1 MSGVPAAGGQ
11 RFAVT
16 VRLKIALTILITGL
30 LTAAGVI
37 ATVVVAFQRFE
48 HETAYD
54 RANAF
59 LGRVV
64 ATYDNL
70 FDLQDRYPDELN
82 ALLRNLLLFET
93 DTQLYLLNADGVVLS
108 STGDATLPARFKVAL
123 GPVQQA
129 SHGNSTAKRMPY
141 VMGDDPERMDA
152 NAVIAARALSRAV
165 IRPNAPP
172 AGYLYLVTH
181 KEALPAGR
189 LAVFRSAFGGLALA
203 AVAGVVALSTLMAAW
218 IIAAVTRP
226 LRRISAE
233 VAKAS
238 RDGLGAGLGGD
249 AQGLLRT
256 SPSHASFSGPP
267 AQHQRLDEFGQL
279 REGFHAMLTTLRL
292 QWEAL
297 RQLDQFRREGV
308 SNLSHDLRSPLTATV
323 ACLETLDQRW
333 ANGTPQGDRTDDRRL
348 IEMALRNTRNAAQLV
363 RSLGDLAQLDE
374 PEFKLHTERLDLSEV
389 LDDIALRFAERAA
402 QRGVSLYYQHDALT
416 EPPFAEVDIEL
427 LERAIANLLDNA
439 LRFTPEGGR
448 ITLAIS
454 RSDGTAADAAAWVNI
469 SATDTGSGIS
479 EKDLPRLFDRLYQS
493 RDSVAPASSE
503 GGKGLGLAIVKR
515 IAELHRGSVA
525 VRSGVGEGTCVT
537 LTLPGIVTLA

>member
-1 MSGVPAAGGQ
+1 MRQVSGE

-16 VRLKIALTILITGL
+16 VRFKIALTILITGL

-37 ATVVVAFQRFE
+37 ATVAVAFQRFE

-54 RANAF
+54 RANVF

-70 FDLQDRYPDELN
+70 FELQDRYPEELN
-82 ALLRNLLLFET
+82 ALLRNLLLFEA
-93 DTQLYLLNADGVVLS
+93 DTQLYLLDAQGVVLS
-108 STGDATLPARFKVAL
+108 STGNAKLPAGFTVAL
-123 GPVQQA
+123 APVRQA
-129 SHGNSTAKRMPY
+129 ALGNDPATRMPY

-152 NAVIAARALSRAV
+152 NAVIAARALSRDV
-165 IRPNAPP
+165 IRPNAPM

-181 KEALPAGR
+181 KQALPGGR
-189 LAVFRSAFGGLALA
+189 LAVFRSAFGGPALA
-203 AVAGVVALSTLMAAW
+203 AVAGVVALTTLMAAW

-233 VAKAS
+233 VARAS
-238 RDGLGAGLGGD
+238 REGLGAGLSD
-249 AQGLLRT
+249 EAQGLLRAPPP
-256 SPSHASFSGPP
+256 SPASQP
-267 AQHQRLDEFGQL
+267 QRLDEFGQL
-279 REGFHAMLTTLRL
+279 REGFRAMLTTLRM

-297 RQLDQFRREGV
+297 RQLDHFRREGV

-333 ANGTPQGDRTDDRRL
+333 ASDATQGDRTDDRRL
-348 IEMALRNTRNAAQLV
+348 IAMALRNTRNAAQLV

-402 QRGVSLYYQHDALT
+402 QRGVRLHYQHDALAA
-416 EPPFAEVDIEL
+416 PPFAEVDIEL

-439 LRFTPEGGR
+439 LRFTPDGGR
-448 ITLAIS
+448 ITLAVS
-454 RSDGTAADAAAWVNI
+454 PSGGTVADAAPWVNI
-469 SATDTGSGIS
+469 TVADTGSGIA

-525 VRSGVGEGTCVT
+525 VRSDAAQGTCVT
-537 LTLPGIVTLA
+537 LTLPGIANLA

>member
-1 MSGVPAAGGQ
+1 MKPPSE

-16 VRLKIALTILITGL
+16 VRFKIALTIFITGL

-37 ATVVVAFQRFE
+37 ATVAVAFQRFE

-54 RANAF
+54 RANVF

-82 ALLRNLLLFET
+82 ALLRNLLLFEA
-93 DTQLYLLNADGVVLS
+93 DTQLYLLNAEGVVLS
-108 STGDATLPARFKVAL
+108 STGNVKLPAGFKVAL
-123 GPVQQA
+123 GPVREAAQ
-129 SHGNSTAKRMPY
+129 GNDPDSRMPY

-165 IRPNAPP
+165 IRPTEPM

-181 KEALPAGR
+181 RQPLPRGR
-189 LAVFRSAFGGLALA
+189 PAVFRSAFGGPALT
-203 AVAGVVALSTLMAAW
+203 AVAGVVALTTLMAVW

-233 VAKAS
+233 VARAS
-238 RDGLGAGLGGD
+238 REGLGRAPGEGTEL
-249 AQGLLRT
+249 LLRAS
-256 SPSHASFSGPP
+256 SPANAVQEGP
-267 AQHQRLDEFGQL
+267 HGRLDEFGQL
-279 REGFHAMLTTLRL
+279 REGFRAMLTTLRM

-297 RQLDQFRREGV
+297 RQLDHFRREGV

-333 ANGTPQGDRTDDRRL
+333 ARDAPQSDRADDRRL

-374 PEFKLHTERLDLSEV
+374 PEFKLNTELLDLSEV

-402 QRGVSLYYQHDALT
+402 QRGVSLHYQHDAQAQT
-416 EPPFAEVDIEL
+416 PFAEVDIEL

-439 LRFTPEGGR
+439 LKFTHDGGQ
-448 ITLAIS
+448 ITLAVS
-454 RSDGTAADAAAWVNI
+454 RSGGGADAAAQVNI
-469 SATDTGSGIS
+469 SVIDTGHGIAD
-479 EKDLPRLFDRLYQS
+479 KDIPRLFDRLYQS

-515 IAELHRGSVA
+515 IAELHHGSVVVQSVA
-525 VRSGVGEGTCVT
+525 GQGTCVT
-537 LTLPGIVTLA
+537 LTLPGIVTLH

>member
-1 MSGVPAAGGQ
+1 MKLEPSRE

-16 VRLKIALTILITGL
+16 VRFKIALTIFITGL

-54 RANAF
+54 RANVF

-64 ATYDNL
+64 ASYDNL
-70 FDLQDRYPDELN
+70 FELQDRYPQELN
-82 ALLRNLLLFET
+82 ALLRNLLLFEA
-93 DTQLYLLNADGVVLS
+93 DTQLYLLNTEGVVLS
-108 STGDATLPARFKVAL
+108 STGDARLPAGFKVAL
-123 GPVQQA
+123 GPVRQA
-129 SHGNSTAKRMPY
+129 AQGIDPGKRMPY

-152 NAVIAARALSRAV
+152 DAVIAARALSRAV
-165 IRPNAPP
+165 IRPNEPM

-181 KEALPAGR
+181 RQALPGGR
-189 LAVFRSAFGGLALA
+189 LAVFRSAFGGPALA
-203 AVAGVVALSTLMAAW
+203 AVAGVVALTTLMAAW
-218 IIAAVTRP
+218 IVAAVTRP

-233 VAKAS
+233 VARAS
-238 RDGLGAGLGGD
+238 REGLGAGLSEE
-249 AQGLLRT
+249 AQSLL
-256 SPSHASFSGPP
+256 HAGPAEQTGQP
-267 AQHQRLDEFGQL
+267 RRLDEFGQL
-279 REGFHAMLTTLRL
+279 REGFRAMLTTLRM

-297 RQLDQFRREGV
+297 RQLDHFRREGV

-333 ANGTPQGDRTDDRRL
+333 ASDTPQGERADDRRL
-348 IEMALRNTRNAAQLV
+348 IAMALRNTRNAAQLV

-374 PEFKLHTERLDLSEV
+374 PEFKLHTELLDLSEV

-402 QRGVSLYYQHDALT
+402 QRGVRLHYQHDALAP
-416 EPPFAEVDIEL
+416 PPFAEVDIEL

-439 LRFTPEGGR
+439 LKFTPEGGQ
-448 ITLAIS
+448 ITLAVS
-454 RSDGTAADAAAWVNI
+454 ASGGDSGNSGDNAGAAAWVNI
-469 SATDTGSGIS
+469 SVADTGSGIAD
-479 EKDLPRLFDRLYQS
+479 KDLPRLFDRLYQS
-493 RDSVAPASSE
+493 PGSVAPASSE

-525 VRSGVGEGTCVT
+525 VRSAAGQGTRVT
-537 LTLPGIVTLA
+537 LTLPGMVSHH